1 MSASPLASPRRDR
14 SAILFADVHGY
25 AQLMDRNEERT
36 YERVSRSIRLMKSL
50 IGDYGGR
57 VMNVAGDGVL
67 ALFES
72 APEALRFAVT
82 IQQELRNDAVWSP
95 DDEPV
100 AFRIGINLGEV
111 LVDEEAN
118 VQGRSVNVAARI
130 QALARPGGI
139 CISEAV
145 KHALQDNPDVA
156 LRSLG
161 RQTLKNITEPS
172 RCSWSS
178 GTRRRRPRSSS
189 CRDTA
194 SWSRRQRRP
203 RWPCCRLPTCPAI
216 RAMCIFA
223 TASPATSSPISAAFA
238 TCW

>member
-1 MSASPLASPRRDR
+1 MAEALTIVGTMPASPSVSPRRDR

-50 IGDYGGR
+50 VGDYGGR

-67 ALFES
+67 ALFED
-72 APEALRFAVT
+72 APQALRFAVT
-82 IQQELRNDAVWSP
+82 IQRELRNEVVWNA

-111 LVDEEAN
+111 LVDDEAN

-130 QALARPGGI
+130 QGLARPGGI

-145 KHALQDNPDVA
+145 KQALQNSHDLT

-161 RQTLKNITEPS
+161 HQSLRNIAEPVEVFVVEQGAPS
-172 RCSWSS
+172 PPSILDLP
-178 GTRRRRPRSSS
+178 RPPPLI
-189 CRDTA
+189 A
-194 SWSRRQRRP
+194 P
-203 RWPCCRLPTCPAI
+203 PA
-216 RAMCIFA
+216 
-223 TASPATSSPISAAFA
+223 
-238 TCW
+238 